1 MTNNKEKN
9 EQKMSENQHR
19 GSQQLMF
26 AGKLLWVILILAA
39 ITVTA
44 TALLVSRRRAHLAT
58 LDKNPSTFTIRRDDL
73 LVTVTEGGSIMARN
87 TIEVKCEVEAAHG
100 GMTITS
106 IIPEG
111 AYITQEDVDNGKVLV
126 QLDSAALEEE
136 LTQREIDFASTEAS
150 YTEAKEA
157 NDIRIKQ
164 NESDITTAEL
174 KVKFALMDLKK
185 YLGEAIVEKLMEDA
199 NPEPKSIT
207 DISSLLED
215 PQLGGSASQELKE
228 LNDNITLAEANYEQA
243 FIDLG
248 WTQKLYDKK
257 YVSESE
263 LKKDKLNVK
272 SLGFKKEGAEIALK
286 LFKLYD
292 FPKELEK
299 LLSDYKEAE
308 RELER
313 TYARARSKLAQAQAN
328 LKSAQSRYQSR
339 KERLNKTKRNI
350 ELCTIRAPS
359 PGLVTYGSGTRRD
372 RWRSMRGSG
381 IIAEGETVYQRQTI
395 ISLPDTTEMMAE
407 IDVHESS
414 VDKVRPGQRAK
425 IVMDAF
431 PDKTLEGKVLKVAP
445 LPSQERRWFSPD
457 LKVYTT
463 QVNIEGT
470 HDFLKPGMSAKV
482 EILVE
487 RLDDVII
494 APVQTVA
501 NLEGK
506 KVSYCLTPDGVEQ
519 RVVQTGSFNDTFVQ
533 IIDGLQVGEKVLLSP
548 PRLTEAKAKGK
559 PEPRVE
565 SKSKS
570 ETKKQQPPGD
580 KRTPEDRHFELTDE
594 AIERVMG
601 YLAKINPKKSEELK
615 QLRKSDPEKFK
626 EELRKVMREQSRR
639 FGQNRGDENRR
650 TGNAAT
656 GSQNP

>member
-1 MTNNKEKN
+1 MTNDKRKKEK
-9 EQKMSENQHR
+9 EASENRPR
-19 GSQQLMF
+19 GKRL
-26 AGKLLWVILILAA
+26 GVILVLAA
-39 ITVTA
+39 IAVAALVLSLTLKRIKGTA
-44 TALLVSRRRAHLAT
+44 SSDNR
-58 LDKNPSTFTIRRDDL
+58 PSTFTVRRDDL
-73 LVTVTEGGSIMARN
+73 RITVTEGGSIRARK
-87 TIEVKCEVEAAHG
+87 TIEVKCEVDAGREG
-100 GMTITS
+100 VRITS
-106 IIPEG
+106 IVPEG
-111 AYITQEDVDNGKVLV
+111 TYITQEDVNNGKVLV
-126 QLDSAALEEE
+126 RLDSAALEEE
-136 LTQREIDFASTEAS
+136 LTQREIDFASAEAR
-150 YTEAKEA
+150 YTQAKEA
-157 NDIRIKQ
+157 NDIQVNQ
-164 NESDITTAEL
+164 NESSIADAEL
-174 KVKFALMDLKK
+174 KVRFALMDLQK
-185 YLGEAIVEKLMEDA
+185 YLGKGATGSLTEGLNEGAYATYHIA
-199 NPEPKSIT
+199 
-207 DISSLLED
+207 SLLED
-215 PQLGGSASQELKE
+215 SNSLEGSASGAEIKRLKDNIVLSEQQLEKARDQLAGTIKLHDANYVSHLELKTDQ
-228 LNDNITLAEANYEQA
+228 LSVTSS
-243 FIDLG
+243 
-248 WTQKLYDKK
+248 T
-257 YVSESE
+257 
-263 LKKDKLNVK
+263 
-272 SLGFKKEGAEIALK
+272 FKKERDELTMD
-286 LFKLYD
+286 LFELYD
-292 FPKELEK
+292 FPKQVEQ
-299 LLSDYKEAE
+299 LLSDYEESK
-308 RELER
+308 RKLER
-313 TYARARSKLAQAQAN
+313 TYAECRSKLAQKQAD
-328 LKSAQSRYQSR
+328 LKSAESRYQSR
-339 KERLNKTKRNI
+339 KERLNKTIRNI
-350 ELCTIRAPS
+350 ERCIIKAPA
-359 PGLVTYGSGTRRD
+359 PGLVTYGSGSSGDRYRR
-372 RWRSMRGSG
+372 MRGSG

-395 ISLPDTTEMMAE
+395 ISLPDTADMMAE

-431 PDKTLEGKVLKVAP
+431 PDKTFQGEVLKVAP
-445 LPSQERRWFSPD
+445 MPNQERGWFSPN

-463 QVNIEGT
+463 QVVIEGS

-639 FGQNRGDENRR
+639 FGQNRSDENRR